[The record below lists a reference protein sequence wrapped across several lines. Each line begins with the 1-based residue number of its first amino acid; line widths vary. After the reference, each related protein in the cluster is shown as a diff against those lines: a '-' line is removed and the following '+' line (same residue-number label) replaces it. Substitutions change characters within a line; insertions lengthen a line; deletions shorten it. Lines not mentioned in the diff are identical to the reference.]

1 MHFNGDR
8 AFAVPYRLLEFAGV
22 MVNILIVE
30 DELPISNLIRVNLT
44 EGGYCCNVANDGMQ
58 AADMIEQNRYDLIL
72 LDVMLPKV
80 NGYEL
85 MEYIGPTETPVI
97 FITAKNDVADRV
109 KGLHLGADDYIV
121 KPFEIVELLARVEA
135 VLRRYHKGESKLSI
149 GDVEVDTQS
158 RSVKKNGK
166 QIDLTMKEYE
176 LLLLF
181 IRNKNIAL
189 FRETIFERVWQSDY
203 LGDTRT
209 VDLHVQRLRKKLGW
223 EKMIVAVYKVGY
235 RLEC

>member
-1 MHFNGDR
+1 MI
-8 AFAVPYRLLEFAGV
+8 
-22 MVNILIVE
+22 NILVVE
-30 DELPISNLIRVNLT
+30 DERPISNLISVNLT
-44 EGGYCCNVANDGMQ
+44 ESGYCCDVANDGME
-58 AADMIEQNRYDLIL
+58 AADKIEQNRYDLIL
-72 LDVMLPKV
+72 LDIMLPKV
-80 NGYEL
+80 SGYEL
-85 MEYIGPTETPVI
+85 MEYIAPTDTPVI

-135 VLRRYHKGESKLSI
+135 VLRRYNKGESKVVA
-149 GDVEVDTQS
+149 GDVEIDTQS
-158 RSVKKNGK
+158 RCVRKNGV
-166 QIDLTMKEYE
+166 QVDLTMKEYE

-181 IRNKNIAL
+181 IRNRNIAL

-223 EKMIVAVYKVGY
+223 EKVIVAVYKVGY
-235 RLEC
+235 RLEL

>member
-1 MHFNGDR
+1 MI
-8 AFAVPYRLLEFAGV
+8 
-22 MVNILIVE
+22 NILIVE
-30 DELPISNLIRVNLT
+30 DELPISNLISVNLT
-44 EGGYCCNVANDGMQ
+44 ESGYHCHVANDGMT

-72 LDVMLPKV
+72 LDIMLPKV
-80 NGYEL
+80 SGYEL
-85 MEYIGPTETPVI
+85 MEYVRPTGTPVI

-135 VLRRYHKGESKLSI
+135 VLRRYHKSDNNIEA
-149 GDVEVDTQS
+149 GDVKIDTRS
-158 RSVKKNGK
+158 RCVMKNGR
-166 QIDLTMKEYE
+166 QVDLTMKEYE

-181 IRNKNIAL
+181 VRNKNIAL
-189 FRETIFERVWQSDY
+189 FRETIFERVWQSEY

-223 EKMIVAVYKVGY
+223 EKTIVAVYKVGY
-235 RLEC
+235 RLEL